1 MEKEGDPLESFSNIV
16 SLIEEISRA
25 RDEGYKN
32 ILDST
37 KVINLLKKNNIQL
50 KNKGGIVSLPKIPSL
65 VNGGLVDINYLTRP
79 LNNGR

>member
-50 KNKGGIVSLPKIPSL
+50 KNKGGTVSLPEIPSL